1 MNNNNSKRIANA
13 GDCINEALFWLEGTV
28 DGTCETR
35 EEIMAVLAQSIC
47 ALQAAYTRMMFGTD
61 K

>member
-1 MNNNNSKRIANA
+1 MKTDNDKRVTNA
-13 GDCINEALFWLEGTV
+13 GECINETLFWLEGLL
-28 DGTCETR
+28 DGTCKTR
-35 EEIMAVLAQSIC
+35 EEIMAVLAQGIC

>member
-1 MNNNNSKRIANA
+1 MQTKIIKEKNA

-47 ALQAAYTRMMFGTD
+47 ALQAAYTRMMFEY
-61 K
+61 